1 MQRISNVK
9 IGKKDCSSVDELHTD
24 NIQHNF
30 LYYIIVILT
39 GVAVVSGEIHL
50 DEGLE

>member
-1 MQRISNVK
+1 MYRISNVK

-30 LYYIIVILT
+30 LCYVIVALT
-39 GVAVVSGEIHL
+39 EVTWYQVKFVL
-50 DEGLE
+50 MKD

>member
-1 MQRISNVK
+1 MHRTSNVK
-9 IGKKDCSSVDELHTD
+9 IGKKYCSSVDELHTD

-30 LYYIIVILT
+30 LCYVIVALT
-39 GVAVVSGEIHL
+39 EVTVVSGEICL